1 MTDFTQSSQVSSST
15 PTGGLGNAYLT
26 NTTGALNANTAAS
39 NNIVDPTTGQL
50 TAAARTA
57 YDPNA
62 LQTQAFTN
70 VAANQGNYIPGLT
83 TAGQTI
89 ANAGQTDITG
99 AANPYL
105 TAGTSSAVDLV
116 GGYMNPYVQ
125 NVVDQIRLANQQN
138 IQQNLTPGLT
148 AGAVGGGQFGSQR
161 GANALAMGISNA
173 NIGAL
178 GQQSQALQSGYTEA
192 LKAAMQQRA
201 NQVGAGKTAADAAT
215 AQGRLGLDTGTQQ
228 AALAKQIQTQGL
240 ADTDALLKA
249 GNAQQTIATNR
260 LNAPLDILG
269 KTLANTSGV
278 VLPTASTTELNMSPL
293 SQISGLAALGAG
305 AITKNKDTGKSPLED
320 FLEAYKKQFG
330 GG

>member
-1 MTDFTQSSQVSSST
+1 MTDFTQSSQVSSAT

-39 NNIVDPTTGQL
+39 GNIVDPATGQL
-50 TAAARTA
+50 TAAAKTA
-57 YDPNA
+57 YDPDA
-62 LQTQAFTN
+62 LQTQAFQK
-70 VAANQGNYIPGLT
+70 VATNQGNYIPGLT
-83 TAGQTI
+83 TAANTV
-89 ANAGQTDITG
+89 ANAGQTNITG

-105 TAGTSSAVDLV
+105 TAGTSSAADLV

-178 GQQSQALQSGYTEA
+178 GQQSQALQSGYSEA

-201 NQVGAGKTAADAAT
+201 NQVSAGKTAADAAT
-215 AQGRLGLDTGTQQ
+215 AQGRLGLDTGTTQAKIAQQ
-228 AALAKQIQTQGL
+228 LQSQGL

-249 GNAQQTIATNR
+249 GNAEQTIATNR
-260 LNAPLDILG
+260 LNAPLDILA
-269 KTLANTSGV
+269 KTLSNTSGV

-293 SQISGLAALGAG
+293 SQIFGLASMGGGFLQKQPSG
-305 AITKNKDTGKSPLED
+305 TSYLED
-320 FLEAYKKQFG
+320 LMTYLGYKP
-330 GG
+330 